1 MKQLTLRTSLY
12 WGIPLTLVV
21 ASAYN
26 VNKARAHRQLNP
38 IQFVSS
44 GETRQDVEKLKSIR
58 DEWYQKNN
66 GIGLKDV
73 SRSGGGV

>member
-12 WGIPLTLVV
+12 WGVPLTLLV

-26 VNKARAHRQLNP
+26 VNKARAHQPLNP
-38 IQFVSS
+38 TQFVSS
-44 GETRQDVEKLKSIR
+44 CETRKDIEKLKYIR